1 MPVIQ
6 FTRPAVGIEFALV
19 LAILVATVTDLRSR
33 RIPNWLTVSTLLAGF
48 VLNALIAYPS
58 PLEGLWLAAK
68 GFALA
73 FALNLVMYM
82 LHMTGAGDVK
92 LLAAVG
98 ALVGCSDFLGIFLL
112 TALLGGMLA
121 VVLMLL
127 KGRVRQTLWNLG
139 YMVSELMRWRA
150 PHLTREQLDV
160 GSSKAMRLPG
170 AVRIGLGVVA
180 FLVMARVWS
189 PA

>member
-1 MPVIQ
+1 MIQ
-6 FTRPAVGIEFALV
+6 FTRPAVGIEFVLLV
-19 LAILVATVTDLRSR
+19 AVLVATFTDLRSR
-33 RIPNWLTVSTLLAGF
+33 RIPNWLTVSTLVLGF

-58 PLEGLWLAAK
+58 PLEGLWLSAK

-98 ALVGCSDFLGIFLL
+98 AMVGSSDFVGIFLL
-112 TALLGGMLA
+112 TALIGGVLA
-121 VVLMLL
+121 IILMLF
-127 KGRVRQTLWNLG
+127 KGRVRQTLWNVG
-139 YMVSELMRWRA
+139 YMVSELLKWHA

-160 GSSKAMRLPG
+160 GSSKALRLPG
-170 AVRIGLGVVA
+170 AVRICLGVLA